1 MGALDSA
8 NWERHA
14 AAKTYAPAAP
24 PPPPVVEKY
33 TVQKGDT
40 LSKIAVDA
48 GISLQEL
55 KDLNPKFTSDPKYK
69 NGNMIWSGTTVNLPG
84 QASAPIEEVIKNPVK
99 VPEKIEPIPFSGYPE
114 VIFTPIVAAIP
125 ITLPPPPPPPPTT
138 YKVKVATP
146 EIILFDDETL
156 PIETLTDILFED
168 IGGQELLSMSRHD
181 IISGNYIPNQLIKN
195 LTSLNQEF
203 SSKRLL
209 SLQNTSDKYFS
220 NFGIKLENKIPF
232 VGNGLNGENVYLDE
246 SQNVIIELV
255 SLDIDE
261 QVEVQLSIGGTMY
274 TITLGVVE
282 S

>member
-1 MGALDSA
+1 MPRDYA
-8 NWERHA
+8 NGESHA
-14 AAKTYAPAAP
+14 AGKTYPSATPSAPQAI
-24 PPPPVVEKY
+24 EKY

-40 LSKIAVDA
+40 LSQIAKDA
-48 GISLQEL
+48 GISLNEL

-69 NGNMIWSGTTVNLPG
+69 NGNMIWSGTKVNLPG
-84 QASAPIEEVIKNPVK
+84 KSTAPVETVTEVPEVK
-99 VPEKIEPIPFSGYPE
+99 VETMPFSGYPE
-114 VIFTPIVAAIP
+114 VIFTPTVAAIP
-125 ITLPPPPPPPPTT
+125 VTLPPPPPPPPTP

-146 EIILFDDETL
+146 EIILFDDVTL
-156 PIETLTDILFED
+156 PVETLTDILFED

-181 IISGNYIPNQLIKN
+181 IVGGNYIPNQLIKN

-232 VGNGLNGENVYLDE
+232 IGNGLNGENVYLDE
-246 SQNVIIELV
+246 FQNVIIELV
-255 SLDIDE
+255 NLDIDE

-274 TITLGVVE
+274 TIMLGVVE

>member
-1 MGALDSA
+1 MPGENSGNMNVSKVSAETARENARAALASSSSNKQATVTTSAGNKLSASSA
-8 NWERHA
+8 NVREDRVSYTSNYVPPEPKKVVSNPQTSSKDWTSYRAEERGDP
-14 AAKTYAPAAP
+14 AP
-24 PPPPVVEKY
+24 
-33 TVQKGDT
+33 
-40 LSKIAVDA
+40 SKPAD
-48 GISLQEL
+48 
-55 KDLNPKFTSDPKYK
+55 
-69 NGNMIWSGTTVNLPG
+69 
-84 QASAPIEEVIKNPVK
+84 
-99 VPEKIEPIPFSGYPE
+99 KIEIVPFSGK
-114 VIFTPIVAAIP
+114 VIVPSVPSVPAIP

-181 IISGNYIPNQLIKN
+181 IISGDYVPNQLIKN

-232 VGNGLNGENVYLDE
+232 VGNGANGENVYLDE

-255 SLDIDE
+255 NLDIDE
-261 QVEVQLSIGGTMY
+261 QVEVQLSIGGTIY
-274 TITLGVVE
+274 TIVLGAVE

>member
-1 MGALDSA
+1 MPGENSGNMNTTSKTPSAANLREDRVSNASNYVTTSAGNKLSASSA
-8 NWERHA
+8 NVREDRVSYTSNYVPPVSKTVANPQTNNKDWTSYRAEERGD
-14 AAKTYAPAAP
+14 P
-24 PPPPVVEKY
+24 PPPKPADKKVEI
-33 TVQKGDT
+33 V
-40 LSKIAVDA
+40 
-48 GISLQEL
+48 
-55 KDLNPKFTSDPKYK
+55 
-69 NGNMIWSGTTVNLPG
+69 
-84 QASAPIEEVIKNPVK
+84 
-99 VPEKIEPIPFSGYPE
+99 PFSGT
-114 VIFTPIVAAIP
+114 IIVPSVPAIP

-181 IISGNYIPNQLIKN
+181 IISGDYIPNQLIKN

-232 VGNGLNGENVYLDE
+232 VGNGVNGENVYLDE
-246 SQNVIIELV
+246 SQNIVIELV
-255 SLDIDE
+255 NLDIDE
-261 QVEVQLSIGGTMY
+261 QVEVQLSIGGTIY
-274 TITLGVVE
+274 TIVLGAVE
-282 S
+282 SW

>member
-1 MGALDSA
+1 MPGENSGNMNTTRKTPSAPATVTTSAGNKLSASSA
-8 NWERHA
+8 NVREDRVSYTSNYVPPEPKKVVSNPQTSSKDWTTYRAEERGDP
-14 AAKTYAPAAP
+14 APSK
-24 PPPPVVEKY
+24 PVD
-33 TVQKGDT
+33 KGID
-40 LSKIAVDA
+40 K
-48 GISLQEL
+48 GIE
-55 KDLNPKFTSDPKYK
+55 
-69 NGNMIWSGTTVNLPG
+69 
-84 QASAPIEEVIKNPVK
+84 IKS
-99 VPEKIEPIPFSGYPE
+99 FSGQVFVPS
-114 VIFTPIVAAIP
+114 VPAIP

-181 IISGNYIPNQLIKN
+181 IISGDYVPNQLIKN

-232 VGNGLNGENVYLDE
+232 VGNGANGENLYLDE

-255 SLDIDE
+255 NLDIDE
-261 QVEVQLSIGGTMY
+261 QVEVQLSIGGTIY
-274 TITLGVVE
+274 TIVLGAVE

>member
-1 MGALDSA
+1 MPGENSGNMNTTRKTPSASATVTTSAGNKLSASSA
-8 NWERHA
+8 NVREDRVSYTSNYVPPTPKKVVSNPQTNSKDWTSYRAEERGDP
-14 AAKTYAPAAP
+14 AP
-24 PPPPVVEKY
+24 
-33 TVQKGDT
+33 
-40 LSKIAVDA
+40 
-48 GISLQEL
+48 
-55 KDLNPKFTSDPKYK
+55 YK
-69 NGNMIWSGTTVNLPG
+69 P
-84 QASAPIEEVIKNPVK
+84 AD
-99 VPEKIEPIPFSGYPE
+99 KIEIVPFSGT
-114 VIFTPIVAAIP
+114 VIIPSVTAIP

-181 IISGNYIPNQLIKN
+181 IISGDYVPNQLITN

-232 VGNGLNGENVYLDE
+232 VGNGVNGENVYLDE
-246 SQNVIIELV
+246 SQNIIIELV
-255 SLDIDE
+255 NLEVDE
-261 QVEVQLSIGGTMY
+261 QVEVQLSIGGTIY
-274 TITLGVVE
+274 TIVLGAVE

>member
-1 MGALDSA
+1 MPGENSGHGKTIDSETRRENNRA
-8 NWERHA
+8 
-14 AAKTYAPAAP
+14 
-24 PPPPVVEKY
+24 
-33 TVQKGDT
+33 Q
-40 LSKIAVDA
+40 IARDLAYQNSMDSETRRENNRAQVA
-48 GISLQEL
+48 
-55 KDLNPKFTSDPKYK
+55 KDLAGWRQEEQKQKETPKPQTINKEWVTYREEEREDPPK
-69 NGNMIWSGTTVNLPG
+69 
-84 QASAPIEEVIKNPVK
+84 K
-99 VPEKIEPIPFSGYPE
+99 VPEPIFNPIPFSGSPE
-114 VIFTPIVAAIP
+114 VIFTPTVAAIP
-125 ITLPPPPPPPPTT
+125 VTLPPPPPPPPTT

-181 IISGNYIPNQLIKN
+181 IVSGNYIPNQLIKN

-232 VGNGLNGENVYLDE
+232 VGNGLNEENVYLDE

-255 SLDIDE
+255 NLDIDE

-274 TITLGVVE
+274 TIMLGVVE

>member
-1 MGALDSA
+1 LPTDYA
-8 NWERHA
+8 NGERHA
-14 AAKTYAPAAP
+14 AGKTYASSTTSQP
-24 PPPPVVEKY
+24 PVEKY

-40 LSKIAVDA
+40 LSQIAKDA
-48 GISLQEL
+48 GISLNEL

-69 NGNMIWSGTTVNLPG
+69 NGNMIWSGTKVNLPG
-84 QASAPIEEVIKNPVK
+84 KSIEPIETVTNTPEVKTD
-99 VPEKIEPIPFSGYPE
+99 PIPFSGSPG
-114 VIFTPIVAAIP
+114 VIFTPTVAAIP
-125 ITLPPPPPPPPTT
+125 VTLPPPPPPPPTT

-146 EIILFDDETL
+146 EVILFDDETL
-156 PIETLTDILFED
+156 PVETLTDILFED

-181 IISGNYIPNQLIKN
+181 IVSGNYIPNQLIKN

-255 SLDIDE
+255 NLDIDE

>member
-1 MGALDSA
+1 MPGENSGNMNTPRKTPSVPATVTTSAGNKLLASSA
-8 NWERHA
+8 NVREDRVSYTSNYVPPEPKKVVSNPQTNTKDWTSYRAGERED
-14 AAKTYAPAAP
+14 
-24 PPPPVVEKY
+24 PVKKVIDP
-33 TVQKGDT
+33 V
-40 LSKIAVDA
+40 I
-48 GISLQEL
+48 
-55 KDLNPKFTSDPKYK
+55 DPK
-69 NGNMIWSGTTVNLPG
+69 
-84 QASAPIEEVIKNPVK
+84 
-99 VPEKIEPIPFSGYPE
+99 PFSGYPE
-114 VIFTPIVAAIP
+114 VISTPTVTAIP

-246 SQNVIIELV
+246 SKNIIIELIN
-255 SLDIDE
+255 LDIDE

>member
-1 MGALDSA
+1 MPGENSGNMNTTKKTPSAANLREDRVSNASNYVTTSAGNKLSASSA
-8 NWERHA
+8 NVREDRVSYTSNYVPPASKKVVETNNKDW
-14 AAKTYAPAAP
+14 KTYRAEERGDP
-24 PPPPVVEKY
+24 PPPKP
-33 TVQKGDT
+33 
-40 LSKIAVDA
+40 
-48 GISLQEL
+48 
-55 KDLNPKFTSDPKYK
+55 
-69 NGNMIWSGTTVNLPG
+69 
-84 QASAPIEEVIKNPVK
+84 
-99 VPEKIEPIPFSGYPE
+99 PEKIVEIVPFSGK
-114 VIFTPIVAAIP
+114 IIVPSVPAIP

-181 IISGNYIPNQLIKN
+181 IVSGNYIPNQLIKN

-232 VGNGLNGENVYLDE
+232 VGNGLNGENIYLDE

-255 SLDIDE
+255 NLDIDE

-274 TITLGVVE
+274 TIMLGVAE

>member
-1 MGALDSA
+1 LPTDYA
-8 NWERHA
+8 NGERHA
-14 AAKTYAPAAP
+14 AGKTYAPSTPSQP
-24 PPPPVVEKY
+24 PVEKY

-40 LSKIAVDA
+40 LSQIAKDA
-48 GISLQEL
+48 GISLNEL

-69 NGNMIWSGTTVNLPG
+69 NGNMIWSGTKVNLPG
-84 QASAPIEEVIKNPVK
+84 KAAPIEETVK
-99 VPEKIEPIPFSGYPE
+99 DPIIEPPTFQGPFSGDPGI
-114 VIFTPIVAAIP
+114 IFTPTVPAIP

-156 PIETLTDILFED
+156 PVETLTDILFED

-181 IISGNYIPNQLIKN
+181 IVSGNYIPNQLIKN

-220 NFGIKLENKIPF
+220 NFGIKLENKVPF
-232 VGNGLNGENVYLDE
+232 IGNGLNGENVYLDE
-246 SQNVIIELV
+246 FQNVIIELV
-255 SLDIDE
+255 NLDIDE

-274 TITLGVVE
+274 TIMLGVVE